1 MERTYGVDT
10 LQEGIAQDI
19 KGHGTSRLDPAVHH
33 PITCVG
39 ERQVLL
45 LNSKLGVADGECNHW
60 KLVGGRV
67 AWENPTLLT
76 LVVRRIRYGVVYC
89 LAGSISY
96 KSKRG
101 SRAGVE
107 SQVRIV
113 FQATKTYS
121 AMAVFPD

>member
-1 MERTYGVDT
+1 MMGRTYGVDT
-10 LQEGIAQDI
+10 LQEGIAQNI

-33 PITCVG
+33 TITRVG

-45 LNSKLGVADGECNHW
+45 LNGKLGVADGECDHW
-60 KLVGGRV
+60 KLVGGR
-67 AWENPTLLT
+67 AAGEHPTLLI

-101 SRAGVE
+101 TRAGVE
-107 SQVRIV
+107 S
-113 FQATKTYS
+113 
-121 AMAVFPD
+121 